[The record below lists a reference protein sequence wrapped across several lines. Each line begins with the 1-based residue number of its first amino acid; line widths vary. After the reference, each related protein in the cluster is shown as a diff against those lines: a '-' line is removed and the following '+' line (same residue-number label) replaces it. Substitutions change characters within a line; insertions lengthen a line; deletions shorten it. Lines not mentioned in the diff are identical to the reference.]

1 MPTISGFADELPRS
15 CGGSDATPAVAELQD
30 RRDDIADLVAAGAI
44 DAAAQCALLAVDAAA
59 PGPAAR
65 LSALHLASL
74 GVRYA
79 AEGNSSAAREAF
91 DLALDTATG
100 ELGND
105 DLRPRLYRNV
115 AAALDAEGRHASAA
129 RCLEAAV
136 EHGADGSAVWQ
147 ALGRA
152 RLKAGDPGGALDALN
167 HAQRLKPSA
176 AVTADL
182 VLAELAVDASP
193 AAARRA
199 LARLEGSRPD
209 RSSVRWDFALARAH
223 QVAGDAAH
231 ARAAIRRV
239 LEHAAGELGA
249 QELEQARSVLSH

>member
-1 MPTISGFADELPRS
+1 M
-15 CGGSDATPAVAELQD
+15 AEFQD
-30 RRDDIADLVAAGAI
+30 HRDDIADLVAAGAV

-74 GVRYA
+74 GVRYT

-91 DLALDTATG
+91 DLALDTAIG
-100 ELGND
+100 ESGND

-115 AAALDAEGRHASAA
+115 AAALDAAGHHASAA

-136 EHGADGSAVWQ
+136 EHGADGPAVWQ

-152 RLKAGDPGGALDALN
+152 RLKAGDAAGALNALG

-176 AVTADL
+176 ALTADR
-182 VLAELAVDASP
+182 VLAELVVDPS
-193 AAARRA
+193 AAAAHRA
-199 LARLEGSRPD
+199 LARLEASRPD
-209 RSSVRWDFALARAH
+209 RASVRWDFALARAH
-223 QVAGDAAH
+223 QLAGNGRTAA
-231 ARAAIRRV
+231 AAFRRV
-239 LEHAAGELGA
+239 LEHADGELGA
-249 QELEQARSVLSH
+249 QELALARSGI

>member
-1 MPTISGFADELPRS
+1 MPHI
-15 CGGSDATPAVAELQD
+15 QD
-30 RRDDIADLVAAGAI
+30 RRDDIADLLAAGAV

-79 AEGNSSAAREAF
+79 AEGAGAAAREAF

-100 ELGND
+100 DSEDD

-115 AAALDAEGRHASAA
+115 AAALDAAGRHASAA

-136 EHGADGSAVWQ
+136 EHGADGAVVWQ

-152 RLKAGDPGGALDALN
+152 RLKAGDPAGALDALT
-167 HAQRLKPSA
+167 HAQRLKPTA
-176 AVTADL
+176 AVTADR
-182 VLAELAVDASP
+182 VLAELAVEPSP
-193 AAARRA
+193 AAARQA
-199 LARLEGSRPD
+199 LARLQASRPD
-209 RSSVRWDFALARAH
+209 RASVRWDFAQARAH
-223 QVAGDAAH
+223 QLAGDA
-231 ARAAIRRV
+231 RAAAAAFRRV
-239 LEHAAGELGA
+239 LEHADGELGA
-249 QELEQARSVLSH
+249 LELAQARSGI

>member
-1 MPTISGFADELPRS
+1 MADI
-15 CGGSDATPAVAELQD
+15 QD
-30 RRDDIADLVAAGAI
+30 RRDDIADLLAAGAV

-59 PGPAAR
+59 PSPEIR

-100 ELGND
+100 ESDGG

-115 AAALDAEGRHASAA
+115 AAALDAAGHHASAA
-129 RCLEAAV
+129 RCLETAV

-152 RLKAGDPGGALDALN
+152 RLKAGDAPGALEALK
-167 HAQRLKPSA
+167 HAQRLKPTA
-176 AVTADL
+176 AVTADR
-182 VLAELAVDASP
+182 VLAELVAQPSAP
-193 AAARRA
+193 AARRA
-199 LARLEGSRPD
+199 LARLAASRPD
-209 RSSVRWDFALARAH
+209 QASVRWDFALARAH
-223 QVAGDAAH
+223 QMAGDSATAKAAF
-231 ARAAIRRV
+231 RRV
-239 LEHAAGELGA
+239 LEHADGELGA
-249 QELEQARSVLSH
+249 QELAQARSGL

>member
-1 MPTISGFADELPRS
+1 MADI
-15 CGGSDATPAVAELQD
+15 QD
-30 RRDDIADLVAAGAI
+30 RREDIADLLAAGAI

-59 PGPAAR
+59 PNSEVR

-100 ELGND
+100 ESDGG

-115 AAALDAEGRHASAA
+115 AAALDAEGHHASAA
-129 RCLEAAV
+129 RCLETAV

-152 RLKAGDPGGALDALN
+152 RLKAGDPAGALEALH
-167 HAQRLKPSA
+167 HAQRLKPTA

-182 VLAELAVDASP
+182 VLADLAVEASP

-199 LARLEGSRPD
+199 LARLEASRPD

-223 QVAGDAAH
+223 QMAGDSATAKAAFL
-231 ARAAIRRV
+231 RV
-239 LEHAAGELGA
+239 LEHADGELGA
-249 QELEQARSVLSH
+249 QELALARSGI

>member
-1 MPTISGFADELPRS
+1 M
-15 CGGSDATPAVAELQD
+15 AELQD
-30 RRDDIADLVAAGAI
+30 RRDDIADLVAAGAV

-100 ELGND
+100 ESGND

-115 AAALDAEGRHASAA
+115 AAALDAAGQHASAA
-129 RCLEAAV
+129 RCLESAV
-136 EHGADGSAVWQ
+136 EHGADGPAVWQ

-152 RLKAGDPGGALDALN
+152 RLRADDPVGALEALN
-167 HAQRLKPSA
+167 HAQRLNPTA

-182 VLAELAVDASP
+182 VLAELAVEASP

-199 LARLEGSRPD
+199 LARLEASRPD
-209 RSSVRWDFALARAH
+209 RPAVRWDFALARAH
-223 QVAGDAAH
+223 QMAGDSAT
-231 ARAAIRRV
+231 ARTAFRRV
-239 LEHAAGELGA
+239 LEHADGELGA
-249 QELEQARSVLSH
+249 QELAQARGSL

>member
-1 MPTISGFADELPRS
+1 MPHIH
-15 CGGSDATPAVAELQD
+15 D
-30 RRDDIADLVAAGAI
+30 RRDDIADLIAAGAV

-59 PGPAAR
+59 PSPEIR

-100 ELGND
+100 ASGAD

-115 AAALDAEGRHASAA
+115 AAALDAAGHHASAA

-136 EHGADGSAVWQ
+136 EHGAEGSAVWQ
-147 ALGRA
+147 ALGRV
-152 RLKAGDPGGALDALN
+152 RLKAGDAPGALEALQ
-167 HAQRLKPSA
+167 HAQRLKPTA

-182 VLAELAVDASP
+182 VLAELAVEVSP
-193 AAARRA
+193 ATARRA
-199 LARLEGSRPD
+199 LARLEASRPD
-209 RSSVRWDFALARAH
+209 RPSVRWDFALARAY
-223 QVAGDAAH
+223 QMAGDSVTATVAF
-231 ARAAIRRV
+231 RRV
-239 LEHAAGELGA
+239 LEHTDGELGA
-249 QELEQARSVLSH
+249 QELALARNSL

>member
-1 MPTISGFADELPRS
+1 MAK
-15 CGGSDATPAVAELQD
+15 VQD
-30 RRDDIADLVAAGAI
+30 RRDDIADLIAAGAV

-59 PGPAAR
+59 PSPEAR

-100 ELGND
+100 ESGDD
-105 DLRPRLYRNV
+105 DLTPRLYRNV
-115 AAALDAEGRHASAA
+115 AAALDAAGHHASAA

-152 RLKAGDPGGALDALN
+152 RLKAGNAHGALEALD
-167 HAQRLKPSA
+167 HAQRLKPTA
-176 AVTADL
+176 AVTADR
-182 VLAELAVDASP
+182 VLAELEVESSP
-193 AAARRA
+193 QTAHRA
-199 LARLEGSRPD
+199 LARLGASRPD
-209 RSSVRWDFALARAH
+209 QASVRWDFALARAH
-223 QVAGDAAH
+223 QAAGDAAT
-231 ARAAIRRV
+231 AKSAFLRV
-239 LEHAAGELGA
+239 LEHADGELGA
-249 QELEQARSVLSH
+249 KELAQARGGI

>member
-1 MPTISGFADELPRS
+1 MPQI
-15 CGGSDATPAVAELQD
+15 QD
-30 RRDDIADLVAAGAI
+30 HRDDIADLVAVGAV

-79 AEGNSSAAREAF
+79 AEGNSAAAREAF
-91 DLALDTATG
+91 DHALDMATG
-100 ELGND
+100 ESDGD

-115 AAALDAEGRHASAA
+115 AAALDAAGRHASAA

-136 EHGADGSAVWQ
+136 EHGADGPAVWQ

-152 RLKAGDPGGALDALN
+152 RLQAGDAAGALEALN
-167 HAQRLKPSA
+167 HAQRLKPTA
-176 AVTADL
+176 AVTADR
-182 VLAELAVDASP
+182 VLAELAVEPSP

-199 LARLEGSRPD
+199 LARLEASRPD
-209 RSSVRWDFALARAH
+209 RASVRWDFALARAH
-223 QVAGDAAH
+223 QLAGDTHAA
-231 ARAAIRRV
+231 AAAFRRV
-239 LEHAAGELGA
+239 LEHADGELGA
-249 QELEQARSVLSH
+249 RELAQARRGI

>member
-1 MPTISGFADELPRS
+1 MPQI
-15 CGGSDATPAVAELQD
+15 QD
-30 RRDDIADLVAAGAI
+30 RRDDIADLLTAGAV
-44 DAAAQCALLAVDAAA
+44 DAAAQCALLAIDDAA
-59 PGPAAR
+59 PGSAVR

-91 DLALDTATG
+91 DHALDTATG
-100 ELGND
+100 ESGHD

-115 AAALDAEGRHASAA
+115 AAALDAEGHHASAA

-152 RLKAGDPGGALDALN
+152 RLKAGDPTGALDALD
-167 HAQRLKPSA
+167 HAQRLKPTA

-182 VLAELAVDASP
+182 VLAELAVEASP

-199 LARLEGSRPD
+199 LARLEASRPD
-209 RSSVRWDFALARAH
+209 RTSVRWNFALARAH
-223 QVAGDAAH
+223 QITGDSATAKAAF
-231 ARAAIRRV
+231 RRV
-239 LEHAAGELGA
+239 LEHADGELGA
-249 QELEQARSVLSH
+249 QELAQARSSV

>member
-1 MPTISGFADELPRS
+1 MPEI
-15 CGGSDATPAVAELQD
+15 QD
-30 RRDDIADLVAAGAI
+30 RREDIADLVAAGAV
-44 DAAAQCALLAVDAAA
+44 DAAAQCALLAIDAAA

-100 ELGND
+100 ESED
-105 DLRPRLYRNV
+105 VDLRPRLYRNV
-115 AAALDAEGRHASAA
+115 AAALDTAGHHTSAA
-129 RCLEAAV
+129 RCLEDAV

-152 RLKAGDPGGALDALN
+152 RLKADDPASALDALN

-182 VLAELAVDASP
+182 VLAELAVEPSP

-199 LARLEGSRPD
+199 LARLEASRPD
-209 RSSVRWDFALARAH
+209 RASVRWDFALARAH
-223 QVAGDAAH
+223 QLAGNAVTSAA
-231 ARAAIRRV
+231 AFRRV
-239 LEHAAGELGA
+239 LEHANGELGA
-249 QELEQARSVLSH
+249 QELAEARTGV

>member
-1 MPTISGFADELPRS
+1 MADI
-15 CGGSDATPAVAELQD
+15 QD
-30 RRDDIADLVAAGAI
+30 RRDDIADLVAAGAV

-59 PGPAAR
+59 PSPEAR

-100 ELGND
+100 ESED
-105 DLRPRLYRNV
+105 VDLRPRLYRNV
-115 AAALDAEGRHASAA
+115 AAALDATGHHASAA

-136 EHGADGSAVWQ
+136 AHGGDGSAVWQ

-152 RLKAGDPGGALDALN
+152 RLKAGDPAGAVDALT

-176 AVTADL
+176 ALTADR
-182 VLAELAVDASP
+182 VLAELAVEPSEAS
-193 AAARRA
+193 ARRA
-199 LARLEGSRPD
+199 LARLEASRPV
-209 RSSVRWDFALARAH
+209 RASVRWDFAQARAH
-223 QVAGDAAH
+223 QLAGDAPTAS
-231 ARAAIRRV
+231 AAYRRV
-239 LEHAAGELGA
+239 LEHADGELTA
-249 QELEQARSVLSH
+249 QELELARGGI

>member
-1 MPTISGFADELPRS
+1 M
-15 CGGSDATPAVAELQD
+15 AELQD
-30 RRDDIADLVAAGAI
+30 RRDDIADLVAAGAV

-100 ELGND
+100 ESGND

-115 AAALDAEGRHASAA
+115 AAALDAAGQHASAA
-129 RCLEAAV
+129 RCLESAV
-136 EHGADGSAVWQ
+136 EHGADGPAVWQ

-152 RLKAGDPGGALDALN
+152 RLKAGDAPGALDALE

-176 AVTADL
+176 ALTADR
-182 VLAELAVDASP
+182 VLAELQVDPSA

-199 LARLEGSRPD
+199 LARLEASRPEQA
-209 RSSVRWDFALARAH
+209 SVRWDFAQARAH
-223 QVAGDAAH
+223 QVAGDQVTATAAF
-231 ARAAIRRV
+231 RRV
-239 LEHAAGELGA
+239 LEHANGELGTE
-249 QELEQARSVLSH
+249 ELGLARSGIRPIS

>member
-1 MPTISGFADELPRS
+1 MPLI
-15 CGGSDATPAVAELQD
+15 QD
-30 RRDDIADLVAAGAI
+30 RRDDIADLLAAGAV

-79 AEGNSSAAREAF
+79 AEGAGAAAREAF

-100 ELGND
+100 DSEDD

-115 AAALDAEGRHASAA
+115 AAALDAAGRHASAA

-136 EHGADGSAVWQ
+136 EHGADGPVVWQ

-152 RLKAGDPGGALDALN
+152 RLKAGDPAGALDALT
-167 HAQRLKPSA
+167 HAQRLKPTA
-176 AVTADL
+176 AVTADR
-182 VLAELAVDASP
+182 VLAELAVEPSP
-193 AAARRA
+193 AAARQA
-199 LARLEGSRPD
+199 LARLEASRPD
-209 RSSVRWDFALARAH
+209 RASVRWDFALARAH
-223 QVAGDAAH
+223 QLAGDA
-231 ARAAIRRV
+231 RAAAAAFRRV
-239 LEHAAGELGA
+239 LEHADGELGA
-249 QELEQARSVLSH
+249 LELAQARSGI

>member
-1 MPTISGFADELPRS
+1 MADI
-15 CGGSDATPAVAELQD
+15 QD
-30 RRDDIADLVAAGAI
+30 RRDDIADLVAAGAV

-59 PGPAAR
+59 PSPEAR

-100 ELGND
+100 ESED
-105 DLRPRLYRNV
+105 VDLRPRLYRNV
-115 AAALDAEGRHASAA
+115 AAALDAAGHHASAA

-136 EHGADGSAVWQ
+136 EHGGNGSAVWQ

-152 RLKAGDPGGALDALN
+152 RLKAGDPAGAVDALN

-176 AVTADL
+176 ALTADR
-182 VLAELAVDASP
+182 VLAELAVEPSP
-193 AAARRA
+193 ASARRA
-199 LARLEGSRPD
+199 LARLEASRPA
-209 RSSVRWDFALARAH
+209 RASVRWDFAQARAH
-223 QVAGDAAH
+223 QLAGDATTAS
-231 ARAAIRRV
+231 AAFRRV
-239 LEHAAGELGA
+239 LEHADGELAA
-249 QELEQARSVLSH
+249 QELDLARGGI

>member
-1 MPTISGFADELPRS
+1 MPHI
-15 CGGSDATPAVAELQD
+15 QD
-30 RRDDIADLVAAGAI
+30 RRNDITDLLTAGAV
-44 DAAAQCALLAVDAAA
+44 DAAAQCALLAIDDAA
-59 PGPAAR
+59 PGPAVR

-91 DLALDTATG
+91 DHALDTATG
-100 ELGND
+100 EYGHD

-115 AAALDAEGRHASAA
+115 AAALDAEGHHASAA

-136 EHGADGSAVWQ
+136 EHGADGPAVWQ

-152 RLKAGDPGGALDALN
+152 RLKADDPAGALDALN
-167 HAQRLKPSA
+167 HAQRLKPTA

-182 VLAELAVDASP
+182 VLAELAVEESP

-199 LARLEGSRPD
+199 LARLEASRPD
-209 RSSVRWDFALARAH
+209 RASVRWDFALARAH
-223 QVAGDAAH
+223 QMAGDSATAKAAF
-231 ARAAIRRV
+231 RRV
-239 LEHAAGELGA
+239 LEHADGELGA
-249 QELEQARSVLSH
+249 LELAQARSSL